1 LARPLIS
8 EPARP
13 NEPDRDLNSEL
24 FSAKL
29 EAEPS
34 EALKFRV
41 RPLKKE
47 LTRLNE
53 SLSDLKNEDFSAIL
67 EAKFIVAKRP

>member
-1 LARPLIS
+1 LARPLNS

-13 NEPDRDLNSEL
+13 REPDRDLNSEL
-24 FSAKL
+24 FSEKL
-29 EAEPS
+29 EAELS

-47 LTRLNE
+47 LARLNE